1 LLRQAIA
8 LDPASDRLH
17 VALGDVFA
25 MNGHFDEA
33 IAAFDRALALNPLLA
48 VAHLAAVQA
57 KKCTEADRPRL
68 DRMLAALDSPGI
80 DDTQRAS
87 LHFAIGKMLD
97 DRAEYRLAIWHF
109 DQANEIRRRTAR
121 FEGRS
126 LAEHVDR
133 LVARYTPDFFAA
145 NETFGVRDET
155 PLLIVGMPRSG
166 TTLVE
171 QIVSSH
177 PAVAAGGELRFWI
190 KRATPPGI
198 VEATYLSAEAG
209 HGLSRE
215 YLALLRGI
223 GPRAARVTDKA
234 PFNHLRLGLVHLL
247 LPETRIIHCRR
258 HPVDTCLSIYFT
270 LFKGRMDFAGAKAD
284 LVFAY
289 RQYARLMEHWRAV
302 FPRERFIELEYEDLI
317 ADREAVTRRL
327 IAFTGLDWDDACLMP
342 ERNQRAVRTAS
353 VWQAREPVYT
363 TSVARWRRY
372 KPWLGELRELL
383 PPVEDER

>member
-1 LLRQAIA
+1 
-8 LDPASDRLH
+8 
-17 VALGDVFA
+17 
-25 MNGHFDEA
+25 
-33 IAAFDRALALNPLLA
+33 
-48 VAHLAAVQA
+48 
-57 KKCTEADRPRL
+57 
-68 DRMLAALDSPGI
+68 
-80 DDTQRAS
+80 
-87 LHFAIGKMLD
+87 
-97 DRAEYRLAIWHF
+97 
-109 DQANEIRRRTAR
+109 
-121 FEGRS
+121 
-126 LAEHVDR
+126 
-133 LVARYTPDFFAA
+133 
-145 NETFGVRDET
+145 
-155 PLLIVGMPRSG
+155 
-166 TTLVE
+166 
-171 QIVSSH
+171 
-177 PAVAAGGELRFWI
+177 
-190 KRATPPGI
+190 
-198 VEATYLSAEAG
+198 LSAEAG

-223 GPRAARVTDKA
+223 GPRAARVIDKA

-342 ERNQRAVRTAS
+342 ERNQRTVRTAS
-353 VWQAREPVYT
+353 VWQARQPVYT

-372 KPWLGELRELL
+372 EPWLGVLRELL